1 MHAGWPLVKPGDA
14 CGMSER
20 LRTELAS
27 MLDIYE
33 TARRIAEAS
42 EQQAQADEA
51 AFLERFARLRREVVR
66 PVFEAAGEI
75 LRSRG
80 HGSLIREVEFNV
92 SDGKPTEALIALLVT
107 PAGME
112 NTASADRHRQELS
125 FSTRHYSRIV
135 CITNGAVPQ
144 SGSLAGSHGTHTV
157 AQINAQLV
165 EEELLKLMA
174 GMVRR

>member
-1 MHAGWPLVKPGDA
+1 
-14 CGMSER
+14 
-20 LRTELAS
+20 
-27 MLDIYE
+27 MLDNYE
-33 TARRIAEAS
+33 SARRADEARK
-42 EQQAQADEA
+42 EQARQDEA

-75 LRSRG
+75 LRCRG
-80 HGSLIREVEFNV
+80 HAAIIREVEFDAL
-92 SDGKPTEALIALLVT
+92 DGKPTEAMIELRVT

-112 NTASADRHRQELS
+112 HAANADRHLQELS
-125 FSTRHYSRIV
+125 FSTRHYNRTV

-144 SGSLAGSHGTHTV
+144 SGSLAGSQGAHMLG
-157 AQINAQLV
+157 QIDAQLV